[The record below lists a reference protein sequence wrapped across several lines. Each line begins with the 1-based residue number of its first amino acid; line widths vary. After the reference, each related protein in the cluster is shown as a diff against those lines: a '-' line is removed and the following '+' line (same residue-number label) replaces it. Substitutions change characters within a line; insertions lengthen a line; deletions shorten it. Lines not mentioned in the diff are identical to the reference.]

1 MNSVGL
7 MNLERPTVHDI
18 SGKPNDV
25 VTVAG
30 LRNYL
35 SEGWELHVLSREDAE
50 LRGPQWHGSWYLIGV
65 DPQTLNWVVLVT
77 TRDERRARAS
87 ANSGSGHTI
96 EYREVKTVSGLVKLL
111 KELGFSGVGLE
122 TEGGKSIA
130 LRYAD
135 TGAA

>member
-1 MNSVGL
+1 MN
-7 MNLERPTVHDI
+7 DI

-30 LRNYL
+30 LREYL
-35 SEGWELHVLSREDAE
+35 SKGWELHVLSREDAE
-50 LRGPQWHGSWYLIGV
+50 LRGPQWHGSWYLMGV
-65 DPQTLNWVVLVT
+65 DPDTLNWVVLVT
-77 TRDERRARAS
+77 TRDERRQRAKLA
-87 ANSGSGHTI
+87 ANTGFGSGHTI
-96 EYREVKTVSGLVKLL
+96 EYRELKTVSGLVKVL

-122 TEGGKSIA
+122 TDGGKSIV

>member
-1 MNSVGL
+1 MK
-7 MNLERPTVHDI
+7 LERPTVHDI

-30 LRNYL
+30 LRDYL
-35 SEGWELHVLSREDAE
+35 SKGWELHVLSQEDAE
-50 LRGPQWHGSWYLIGV
+50 LRGPQWHGSWYLMGV
-65 DPQTLNWVVLVT
+65 DPQTLRWVVLVT
-77 TRDERRARAS
+77 TRDERRHRARAS
-87 ANSGSGHTI
+87 ANPGSSHTI
-96 EYREVKTVSGLVKLL
+96 EYREVKTVSGLVKVL

-122 TEGGKSIA
+122 TEGGKSIV